1 MIHPFHHQKK
11 NGPNEEA
18 PLVRIEHLAIAF
30 GKPVLRDVSIDI
42 HKGETVAVLG
52 KSGSGKSVL
61 LKLIVG
67 LLSPDAGKIF
77 FRDKEITG
85 MDEFGLMDVRS
96 NMGFLFQGA
105 ALFDSMTVGQN
116 LDLFLV
122 KHTDLEEAEREKKI
136 SEALEMVQLKDA
148 IDKMPSELSGGMK
161 KRAGLA
167 RAIVIEPELILYD
180 EPTTGLDPLT
190 ASSIAELIVTLQQ
203 RLGVASLVVTHDLP
217 TAFTVSDRAMMLN
230 DGYAVFE
237 GEIEKLQHSGDEF
250 LLEYLAASRLDRERH
265 DKLVQIHEDEK
276 HPNPEPERSPAG
288 PIPEVAKSAET
299 DAKLPETDMNVL
311 T

>member
-1 MIHPFHHQKK
+1 MHPFHHQKK
-11 NGPNEEA
+11 NGPNEEG
-18 PLVRIEHLAIAF
+18 PLVRIEHVAIAF
-30 GKPVLRDVSIDI
+30 EKPVLRGVSLDI

-67 LLSPDAGKIF
+67 LLAPDQGKIF
-77 FRDKEITG
+77 YKDKEITG
-85 MDEFGLMDVRS
+85 MDEFGLMEVRS

-122 KHTDLEEAEREKKI
+122 KHTDLELPEREKKI
-136 SEALEMVQLKDA
+136 IEALEMVQLKDA

-167 RAIVIEPELILYD
+167 RSIVIEPELILYD
-180 EPTTGLDPLT
+180 EPTTGLDPVT
-190 ASSIAELIVTLQQ
+190 ASSIADLIVTLQE
-203 RLGVASLVVTHDLP
+203 RLGIASLVVTHDLP
-217 TAFTVSDRAMMLN
+217 TAFTVSDRAMVLN
-230 DGYAVFE
+230 EGRAIFE
-237 GEIEKLQHSGDEF
+237 GEMKDLQNSDDPF
-250 LLEYLAASRLDRERH
+250 LHEYLAASKLDRERH
-265 DKLVQIHEDEK
+265 DQLIHDYQGRQEHDNASNRE
-276 HPNPEPERSPAG
+276 HGQPVEAPES
-288 PIPEVAKSAET
+288 VET
-299 DAKLPETDMNVL
+299 DTKIL

>member
-1 MIHPFHHQKK
+1 MPHPFHHHSKEA
-11 NGPNEEA
+11 PHEEG
-18 PLVRIEHLAIAF
+18 PLVRIEKLAIAF
-30 GKPVLRDVSIDI
+30 DHPVLRDVTLDI

-67 LLSPDAGKIF
+67 LLVPDSGKIF
-77 FRDKEITG
+77 YKDKEVTA
-85 MDEFGLMDVRS
+85 MNELQLMDIRS
-96 NMGFLFQGA
+96 NIGFLFQGA
-105 ALFDSMTVGQN
+105 ALFDSMTVGEN
-116 LDLFLV
+116 LDMYLV
-122 KHTDLEEAEREKKI
+122 KHTDLDPQEREKKI
-136 SEALEMVQLKDA
+136 VQALEMVQLQDA

-167 RAIVIEPELILYD
+167 RSIVIEPELMLYD

-203 RLGVASLVVTHDLP
+203 QLGIASLVVTHDLP

-230 DGYAVFE
+230 DGHAIFE
-237 GEIEKLQHSGDEF
+237 GEIDELQHSEDEF
-250 LLEYLAASRLDRERH
+250 LRDYLAASKLDRERH
-265 DKLVQIHEDEK
+265 DKIIQERRHEQQ
-276 HPNPEPERSPAG
+276 PAAA
-288 PIPEVAKSAET
+288 PAKSEPA
-299 DAKLPETDMNVL
+299 AAPETDVNVL

>member
-1 MIHPFHHQKK
+1 MPHPFHHHSKEA
-11 NGPNEEA
+11 PHEEG
-18 PLVRIEHLAIAF
+18 PLVRIEKLAIAF
-30 GKPVLRDVSIDI
+30 DHPVLRDVTLDI

-67 LLSPDAGKIF
+67 LLVPDSGKIF
-77 FRDKEITG
+77 YKDKEVTA
-85 MDEFGLMDVRS
+85 MNELQLMDIRS
-96 NMGFLFQGA
+96 NIGFLFQGA
-105 ALFDSMTVGQN
+105 ALFDSMTVGEN
-116 LDLFLV
+116 LNMYLV
-122 KHTDLEEAEREKKI
+122 KHTDLDPQEREKKI
-136 SEALEMVQLKDA
+136 VQALEMVQLQDA

-167 RAIVIEPELILYD
+167 RSIVIEPELMLYD

-203 RLGVASLVVTHDLP
+203 QLGIASLVVTHDLP

-230 DGYAVFE
+230 DGHAIFK
-237 GEIEKLQHSGDEF
+237 GEIDELQHSEDEF
-250 LLEYLAASRLDRERH
+250 LRDYLAASKLDRERH
-265 DKLVQIHEDEK
+265 DKIIQERRHEQQ
-276 HPNPEPERSPAG
+276 PAAA
-288 PIPEVAKSAET
+288 PAKSEPA
-299 DAKLPETDMNVL
+299 AAPETDVNVL